1 MNTVPDVLHTLS
13 GVLDPDVGI
22 NVVDLGLVEAVEVA
36 PGRVRVGLI
45 MTTPACPQSSYL
57 CDEAERL
64 LRDAAADGTAVDV
77 DILPEPLWSPDR
89 LSPAA
94 RSQLGWPA

>member
-1 MNTVPDVLHTLS
+1 MHSVPDVLHTLT

-22 NVVDLGLVEAVEVA
+22 NVVDLGLVEAVEVS

-57 CDEAERL
+57 CDEAARL
-64 LRDAAADGTAVDV
+64 LLGAAAAGTAVDV

-94 RSQLGWPA
+94 RSQLGWPS